1 MFYWKNTGDL
11 KYLAIEEFNSV
22 GVKAFFTSRL
32 GGISTGSYGQLNLG
46 LHTGDQREAVLTNR
60 RLIAEALGYDYRD
73 LVAGEQIHSNRIAQV
88 NREDRGRGALSHQD
102 SIPGVDGLI
111 TCQKNLP
118 LFSFYADCVP
128 VLLADPLKGVVGLV
142 HAGWK
147 GTLQRIVE
155 KALRQMEEIYHCS
168 PRDVIAAIGPAISG
182 DHYQVDQ
189 RVITQFRSS
198 FQNWREFSSGDG
210 KENYR
215 LNLPRANQLQLL
227 AMGIP
232 LSQII
237 MSDLCTYRDNH
248 SFFSY
253 RRDGGI
259 TGRMASIIS
268 I

>member
-1 MFYWKNTGDL
+1 MFYWNSTGDL
-11 KYLAIEEFNSV
+11 KYLVIEEFNSI

-32 GGISTGSYGQLNLG
+32 GGISTGSYRQLNLG
-46 LHTGDQREAVLTNR
+46 LHTGDQREAVLVNR
-60 RLIAEALGYDYRD
+60 RLIAEALGFDYRD
-73 LVAGEQIHSNRIAQV
+73 FVAGEQIHSNQIAQV
-88 NREDRGRGALSHQD
+88 NQEDRGRGALSYQD
-102 SIPGVDGLI
+102 SIPGVDALI

-118 LFSFYADCVP
+118 LLSFYADCVP

-155 KALRQMEEIYHCS
+155 KTVSKMEEFYHCS
-168 PRDVIAAIGPAISG
+168 PKDIIAAIGPAISG

-189 RVITQFRSS
+189 RIITQFCSS
-198 FQNWREFSSGDG
+198 FQNWQEFSTASG
-210 KENYR
+210 KESYR
-215 LNLPRANQLQLL
+215 LNLPLANQLQLL
-227 AMGIP
+227 EKGIP
-232 LSQII
+232 FSQII
-237 MSDLCTYRDNH
+237 MSDLCTLQDNH

-253 RRDGGI
+253 RRDGGV